1 MKHIPC
7 KVERIK
13 KCILLILAVLIPYTS
28 VYFSEIQ
35 GFIHKEAKAHVLTA
49 SAATISTSYIAKEEF
64 IAEEMVKDRLPSLQ
78 RESLANRLKA
88 FLGMKLQAVELLING
103 ERLITLY
110 DKEEV
115 NKVINNLKVHYIEKG
130 SIQKSTIEAIELKG
144 EVEIK
149 DAEAYDWQIDTMDI
163 ALHKLIEACNRG
175 AFSLETTTLI
185 LEKQEISPSV
195 SVISTEELY
204 VGESITQ
211 EGKKGSKEIK
221 KRITYLN
228 DNKVTET
235 ILEENILEESTET
248 VILKGSK
255 ITESNLSAL
264 LATPSRG
271 VISSNYGMRW
281 GRLHKGTDFAA
292 NIGDPISAAL
302 DGVVI
307 EAAYIGNYGNV
318 VILDHGSGIETLY
331 AHCSEIKVK
340 VGSRVKKG
348 EVIALVGNT
357 GRSTGPHLHFEV
369 RINGEPRDA
378 RKYLQVGS

>member
-13 KCILLILAVLIPYTS
+13 KCILLILAVLIPYTF

-35 GFIHKEAKAHVLTA
+35 GLIHKETKAHILTA
-49 SAATISTSYIAKEEF
+49 SAATISTSTMVKEEF
-64 IAEEMVKDRLPSLQ
+64 IAEGMVKDRLPSPQ
-78 RESLANRLKA
+78 RDSVANRLKA
-88 FLGMKLQAVELLING
+88 FLGMKLQAVDLLING

-115 NKVINNLKVHYIEKG
+115 DKVINNLKVHYIEKG
-130 SIQKSTIEAIELKG
+130 SIQRSTIEAIELKG
-144 EVEIK
+144 EVELK

-163 ALHKLIEACNRG
+163 ALRKLIEACNAG
-175 AFSLETTTLI
+175 TISIETTALTI
-185 LEKQEISPSV
+185 ESQEISPSV
-195 SVISTEELY
+195 SVISTQELY
-204 VGESITQ
+204 LGESITQ

-221 KRITYLN
+221 KRIAYLN
-228 DNKVTET
+228 DKKVAET
-235 ILEENILEESTET
+235 VLEENILEEATET
-248 VILKGSK
+248 VVLQGSR
-255 ITESNLSAL
+255 ITEDNLSAL
-264 LATPSRG
+264 LAIPSRG

-292 NIGDPISAAL
+292 NIGEPISAAL

-340 VGSRVKKG
+340 VGDTVKKG

-378 RKYLQVGS
+378 RKYLKEGL